1 MEGILFGFP
10 FWQFEVLFVSP
21 IEIKTYAKFSV
32 PFNTASTVKETGPKM
47 VFFGLGPTLNT
58 LRSTKV
64 RPIYLNLILTYT
76 QLPRSVQQS
85 ILASLNFGL

>member
-32 PFNTASTVKETGPKM
+32 PFNTASVVEETGPKM
-47 VFFGLGPTLNT
+47 VFGLGPTLNT

-64 RPIYLNLILTYT
+64 RQTHLKLILTYM
-76 QLPRSVQQS
+76 QLPK
-85 ILASLNFGL
+85 